1 MDQNEVNIP
10 ETCDVCGHCID
21 GVCRYDEL
29 YGEGCY
35 YATIDDLKD

>member
-10 ETCDVCGHCID
+10 ETCDECGHFID
-21 GVCRYDEL
+21 GSCRYNEL
-29 YGEGCY
+29 FGEGCY